1 MRMRWVAEDFVWLG
15 RFESGSPTHL
25 VFTRGSGS
33 GEPNEADLEFGF
45 SVSLPVSHFP
55 QVLDFIN
62 MFHEVLDSH
71 TRKYRVA

>member
-1 MRMRWVAEDFVWLG
+1 MRMRWVAKDFVLLG
-15 RFESGSPTHL
+15 RFESPTHQL
-25 VFTRGSGS
+25 TWSSGS
-33 GEPNEADLEFGF
+33 GEPDEAYLEFGF
-45 SVSLPVSHFP
+45 SLPVSHFP